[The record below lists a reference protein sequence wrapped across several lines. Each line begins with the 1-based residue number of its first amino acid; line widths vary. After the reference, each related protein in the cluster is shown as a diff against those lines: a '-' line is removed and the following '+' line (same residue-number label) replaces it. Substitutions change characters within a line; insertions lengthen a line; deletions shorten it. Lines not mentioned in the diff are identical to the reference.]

1 MCARCVV
8 RTSRTVVRRCLCR
21 SSSAKPMCA
30 RCVAFITGEEGE
42 GAENR
47 AADRERGL
55 IFPPCLFLPSSLDQT
70 WRHSSDFFVLVPL
83 PADAGGE
90 RIGRRSFFHFFCA
103 GLFDSSDPPLKEK
116 SGPRSSC
123 FLHRGSPNTLFIT
136 CVNPSKKGFAERG
149 GGRRRSLEGGIVFH
163 YCQEEGEGR
172 RENLLHDKRGG

>member
-1 MCARCVV
+1 MG
-8 RTSRTVVRRCLCR
+8 T
-21 SSSAKPMCA
+21 
-30 RCVAFITGEEGE
+30 
-42 GAENR
+42 AENR
-47 AADRERGL
+47 AADRERGGSYSPL
-55 IFPPCLFLPSSLDQT
+55 VYFALPPSIKHGGTRVIFFY
-70 WRHSSDFFVLVPL
+70 LVPSL
-83 PADAGGE
+83 LMPAANGSADVH
-90 RIGRRSFFHFFCA
+90 SFISFCA

-172 RENLLHDKRGG
+172 RENLLHDKRGDRRRG